1 MTGVYRGIRAGGRLF
16 PQSNSQI
23 DLLVPESWRK
33 VSFLLLSLLKSPRE
47 RQELYFF
54 PLLPCV
60 NERSVSWVGDDCRTS
75 FKVK

>member
-1 MTGVYRGIRAGGRLF
+1 MTDVYRGVGAGSRLF
-16 PQSNSQI
+16 PRSNGQI

-33 VSFLLLSLLKSPRE
+33 ASFLLLSLLSPQE

-60 NERSVSWVGDDCRTS
+60 NERSVSWMGDYGRTS